1 MSQFNLFCRYG
12 SRQTT
17 EECPEA
23 VILMSL
29 QSIIGVVI
37 SCCMA
42 GIVFAKLARPK
53 QRSHTVIKIRGIRDI
68 HGLKL
73 GLYVQ
78 FKVLRQFLI
87 VLFCF
92 R

>member
-68 HGLKL
+68 HSSKL
-73 GLYVQ
+73 GL
-78 FKVLRQFLI
+78 
-87 VLFCF
+87 
-92 R
+92 